1 MKKIFAAATLAL
13 GAVSV
18 ANAANYGTDLNLT
31 MMPASGGMAGV
42 GIANPLEPAAAL
54 FGNPATLANF
64 NSGTSFSFGATFYKP
79 EVSAQHNGGDTGTAW
94 SADSKASDYLVPS
107 IAVTQAISQDTVLGL
122 GLTAISGVGSDF
134 RGTPGSLDPLAELVL
149 FGANAGISHRVNNN
163 LDLGGAV
170 TIGNGFFQAGLSS
183 NTASRRAFGVR
194 GTLGANYHLGLT
206 NVGAYYRSKLSIK
219 YKDVVNYNTNAFWDL
234 TLEQPEEFAF
244 GLSNASLLNGKLLL
258 AADVIWKN
266 WEDAK
271 FYKDIYENQTIVAL
285 GAQLTQGK
293 AKWRVGYSHVNGPMK
308 SNVGSNVGEATSLAH
323 NGTNIPLTPS
333 LVRYLQATNAE
344 VIWQD
349 QVTAGFGYELT
360 KNIQLDTHV
369 GMALSK
375 QETIGNTKVDAKAW
389 QVGAGLTWK
398 F

>member
-1 MKKIFAAATLAL
+1 MKTVCAAVALAL
-13 GAVSV
+13 WAIPS

-31 MMPASGGMAGV
+31 MLPASGGMGGV
-42 GIANPLEPAAAL
+42 GIANPLEPAAAV

-64 NSGTSFSFGATFYKP
+64 NNGTSFSFGATFYKP
-79 EVSAQHNGGDTGTAW
+79 DVSAQHNGGDTGAAW
-94 SADSKASDYLVPS
+94 SSDSKASDYLVPS
-107 IAVTQAISQDTVLGL
+107 VAITQPLSQDTVLGL
-122 GLTAISGVGSDF
+122 GLTAVSGVGSDF
-134 RGTPGSLDPLAELVL
+134 RGTPNSLDPLAELIL
-149 FGANAGISHRVNNN
+149 FGANAGIAHRVNDN

-194 GTLGANYHLGLT
+194 GTLGANYHIGAT
-206 NVGAYYRSKLSIK
+206 SVGAYYRSKLSMK

-234 TLEQPEEFAF
+234 TVEQPEEFAM
-244 GLSNASLLNGKLLL
+244 GVSNSSLVNGKLLL

-266 WEDAK
+266 WEGAK
-271 FYKDIYENQTIVAL
+271 FYKDIYDNQIVLAL

-293 AKWRVGYSHVNGPMK
+293 AKWRVGYSHVNSPIK
-308 SNVGSNVGEATSLAH
+308 SNVGSNVGEATSLAY

-344 VIWQD
+344 VIWKN
-349 QVTAGFGYELT
+349 QVTAGFGYELN
-360 KNIQLDTHV
+360 KNIALDTHAGV
-369 GMALSK
+369 ALSRD
-375 QETIGNTKVDAKAW
+375 ETIGNTSVNAKAW

>member
-1 MKKIFAAATLAL
+1 MKKIYAAVALAF
-13 GAVSV
+13 GAASA

-64 NSGTSFSFGATFYKP
+64 NNGTSFSFGATFYKP

-94 SADSKASDYLVPS
+94 SADSKASDYLVP
-107 IAVTQAISQDTVLGL
+107 VTQPISQNTVLGL

-134 RGTPGSLDPLAELVL
+134 RGTPNSLDSLAELVL
-149 FGANAGISHRVNNN
+149 FGANAGISNRVNNN

-194 GTLGANYHLGLT
+194 GTLGANYHLGPT

-219 YKDVVNYNTNAFWDL
+219 YKDVVNYNSNAFWDL
-234 TLEQPEEFAF
+234 TVEQPEELAM
-244 GLSNASLLNGKLLL
+244 GLSDSSLLDGKLLL

-266 WEDAK
+266 WEGAK

-308 SNVGSNVGEATSLAH
+308 SNVGSNVGEATSLGY
-323 NGTNIPLTPS
+323 NGANIPLTPS
-333 LVRYLQATNAE
+333 LVQYLQATNAE

-349 QVTAGFGYELT
+349 QVTAGFGYELN
-360 KNIQLDTHV
+360 KNIRMDTHV
-369 GMALSK
+369 GVALSRD
-375 QETIGNTKVDAKAW
+375 ETIGNTSVDAKAW
-389 QVGAGLTWK
+389 QVGAGLTWN

>member
-1 MKKIFAAATLAL
+1 MKKIYAAAALAL
-13 GAVSV
+13 GTAS
-18 ANAANYGTDLNLT
+18 AAHAANYGTDLNLT

-42 GIANPLEPAAAL
+42 GIATPLEPAAAL
-54 FGNPATLANF
+54 FGNPATLADF
-64 NSGTSFSFGATFYKP
+64 NKGTSFSFGATFYKP
-79 EVSAQHNGGDTGTAW
+79 EVSAQHNGGDSGTAW

-107 IAVTQAISQDTVLGL
+107 VAVTQAINQDMVLGL

-149 FGANAGISHRVNNN
+149 FGANAGMSYRVNNN

-194 GTLGANYHLGLT
+194 GTLGANYHLGQT
-206 NVGAYYRSKLSIK
+206 NLGAYYRSKLSIK

-234 TLEQPEEFAF
+234 TVEQPEEFAF
-244 GLSNASLLNGKLLL
+244 GVSNSSLLNGNLLL

-271 FYKDIYENQTIVAL
+271 FYKDIYENQTIVAI

-308 SNVGSNVGEATSLAH
+308 GNVGSNVGEATSLGV
-323 NGTNIPLTPS
+323 NGANVALTPS

-349 QVTAGFGYELT
+349 QVTAGFGYELN
-360 KNIQLDTHV
+360 KNLRVDTHV
-369 GMALSK
+369 GFALSND
-375 QETIGNTKVDAKAW
+375 EVIGNTAVDAKAW
-389 QVGAGLTWK
+389 QVGAGLTWN

>member
-1 MKKIFAAATLAL
+1 MKKIFTAVALAFGAASA
-13 GAVSV
+13 

-64 NSGTSFSFGATFYKP
+64 NKGTSFSFGATFYKP
-79 EVSAQHNGGDTGTAW
+79 EVSAQHNGGNTGTAW

-107 IAVTQAISQDTVLGL
+107 VAVTQAISQDTVLGL

-149 FGANAGISHRVNNN
+149 FGANAGISHRVSNN

-194 GTLGANYHLGLT
+194 GTLGANYHLGQT
-206 NVGAYYRSKLSIK
+206 NIGAYYRSKLSIK

-234 TLEQPEEFAF
+234 TVEQPEEFAF
-244 GLSNASLLNGKLLL
+244 GVSNASLLNGKLLL
-258 AADVIWKN
+258 AADVIRKN
-266 WEDAK
+266 WEGAK
-271 FYKDIYENQTIVAL
+271 FYKDIYENQIIVAL

-293 AKWRVGYSHVNGPMK
+293 TKWRVGYSHANGPMK
-308 SNVGSNVGEATSLAH
+308 SNVGSNVGEATSLAY

-375 QETIGNTKVDAKAW
+375 EETIGNTKVDAKAW
-389 QVGAGLTWK
+389 QLGAGLTWT

>member
-1 MKKIFAAATLAL
+1 MKTIYAAAALAL
-13 GAVSV
+13 GAASA

-54 FGNPATLANF
+54 YGNPATLANF

-79 EVSAQHNGGDTGTAW
+79 EVSARHNGGDTGAAW
-94 SADSKASDYLVPS
+94 SADSKASDYLVPTV
-107 IAVTQAISQDTVLGL
+107 AVTQPISQNTVLGL
-122 GLTAISGVGSDF
+122 GLTAVSGVGSDF
-134 RGTPGSLDPLAELVL
+134 RGTPNSLDPLAELVL

-194 GTLGANYHLGLT
+194 GTLGANYHLGQT
-206 NVGAYYRSKLSIK
+206 NLGAYYRSKLSIK
-219 YKDVVNYNTNAFWDL
+219 YNDVVNYNTNAFWDL
-234 TLEQPEEFAF
+234 TVEQPEEFAF
-244 GLSNASLLNGKLLL
+244 GLSNSSLLNGKLLL

-266 WEDAK
+266 WENAK

-308 SNVGSNVGEATSLAH
+308 SNVGSSVGEATSLAY
-323 NGTNIPLTPS
+323 NGANIPLTPS

-360 KNIQLDTHV
+360 KNIQLDAHV
-369 GMALSK
+369 GMALSRD
-375 QETIGNTKVDAKAW
+375 EVIGNTTVDAKAW